1 MINSQDPLNAYVHL
15 SLYISLFCQAKKVCR
30 SAAKLTLIAF
40 YKLYCP
46 VEKASLSMLSRG
58 HMLNNLMQYQVVR
71 TRRSCSSALLSA
83 APVYTVQCLHFA
95 RCAYP

>member
-1 MINSQDPLNAYVHL
+1 MKRPMINSQDPLNAYVHL

-30 SAAKLTLIAF
+30 SATKLTLIAF

-58 HMLNNLMQYQVVR
+58 HMLINNLTQYHVVHE
-71 TRRSCSSALLSA
+71 LVL
-83 APVYTVQCLHFA
+83 
-95 RCAYP
+95 